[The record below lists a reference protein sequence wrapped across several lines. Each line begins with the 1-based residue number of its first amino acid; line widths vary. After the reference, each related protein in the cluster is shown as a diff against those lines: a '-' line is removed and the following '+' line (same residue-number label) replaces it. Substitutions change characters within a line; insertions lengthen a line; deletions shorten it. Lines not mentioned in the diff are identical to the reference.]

1 MSKVTQMDKVIKQAQ
16 AINILNNQVNFLLCE
31 LYTIKPNHKIF
42 MDSPSLGEQ
51 VKKLNE
57 LVAKQVSK
65 SDADATQF
73 AKENPVTEPSTNENN
88 TTILSFPKQVNSQ
101 GL

>member
-31 LYTIKPNHKIF
+31 LYTVKPDHKIF
-42 MDSPSLGEQ
+42 IDSPSLGEQ
-51 VKKLNE
+51 VKKLNS
-57 LVAKQVSK
+57 LINTKA
-65 SDADATQF
+65 DADQF
-73 AKENPVTEPSTNENN
+73 KKENPDDKIIP
-88 TTILSFPKQVNSQ
+88 FPKQVNSQ

>member
-16 AINILNNQVNFLLCE
+16 AINILNNQINFLLCE
-31 LYTIKPNHKIF
+31 LYTIKPNHRIF
-42 MDSPSLGEQ
+42 MDNPSLGEQ

-65 SDADATQF
+65 STADATQF
-73 AKENPVTEPSTNENN
+73 AKENPVTGPSTNE
-88 TTILSFPKQVNSQ
+88 K
-101 GL
+101 

>member
-57 LVAKQVSK
+57 LVAKQASK
-65 SDADATQF
+65 STADATQF
-73 AKENPVTEPSTNENN
+73 AKENPVTVPSTN
-88 TTILSFPKQVNSQ
+88 
-101 GL
+101 